1 MQLLKFLPFVALV
14 AIVSSCQNESTPPMA
29 NTTKA
34 VKESLKLE
42 GELGSGYSIRM
53 KLNVFDDQ
61 SVTGAYQYEEGTNSD
76 LTYLKG
82 TLADGNIMLA
92 EFSYWGEQT
101 GTLNGTVADGL
112 FRGKYDTRYDSLDFV
127 LTTKIDTVTFDGN
140 MQRFDM
146 INFDAYE
153 IYSTDYAITR
163 LEIFRNM
170 DDPESIFYDPGCV
183 TWYDC
188 LDSFEALVNDFEL
201 FVNNFDKNDEK
212 MMSEFGAKMTDYLND
227 FGYYFTCIESIPP
240 RLSVDYEKTYTRFNT
255 LLTLLQNKL

>member
-14 AIVSSCQNESTPPMA
+14 AIVSSCQNESAPSIV

-34 VKESLKLE
+34 VKDTLKLE
-42 GELGSGYSIRM
+42 GELGSGYPISMR
-53 KLNVFDDQ
+53 LNVFDDQ

-127 LTTKIDTVTFDGN
+127 LTTKINTALFDGN

-153 IYSTDYAITR
+153 ISSTDYAITR

-170 DDPESIFYDPGCV
+170 DDPESVYYDPGCV

-188 LDSFEALVNDFEL
+188 LERFEALVNDFEL
-201 FVNNFDKNDEK
+201 FVNNFDENDEK
-212 MMSEFGAKMTDYLND
+212 MMSEFGAKMTNYLDD
-227 FGYYFTCIESIPP
+227 FREYFTCCKTIPP
-240 RLSVDYEKTYTRFNT
+240 RLSVDYEKTYTRFND
-255 LLTLLQNKL
+255 LLTRLQDEL